1 MKSILLLLILLQ
13 NPADLYKSGTADMD
27 ANNWEQAAAKFK
39 QVLESDPTHI
49 PSEFNL
55 AVCYTKLGKPEA
67 AVPLYEKILEQNADI
82 YEARFNLAVLLHE
95 GGHETEA
102 DEQFQ
107 RAAGMHPQDP
117 RPLLFHAEFLEKQ
130 GDTTGALEA
139 YVHAASADPSDTDA
153 RKALEMFRR
162 RSGTIYRTSGQFDK
176 AIEILEPLGPEN
188 NEQLALAYF
197 DKGDFVKA
205 ARMFTLLSSGAPS
218 KTSYL
223 FMLGKCQME
232 LKQYTR
238 AIATMQHVLELE
250 PDDVDAL
257 RTLASGYQLVQD
269 WSHAATTIER
279 FVQLQPRD
287 AYAYFVLATCYERLE
302 KLKQA
307 LLNYNKF
314 LELDD
319 GSNDPRS
326 FQARERAKTLER
338 RLKP

>member
-1 MKSILLLLILLQ
+1 MKSILLFLLLLQ

-27 ANNWEQAAAKFK
+27 AKNWEQAAAKFK

-49 PSEFNL
+49 PSQFNL
-55 AVCYTKLGKPEA
+55 AVCYTRLGQPEA
-67 AVPLYEKILEQNADI
+67 AIPLYEKILEQNADI
-82 YEARFNLAVLLHE
+82 YEARFNLAVLFHE
-95 GGHETEA
+95 AGNEISA

-107 RAAGMHPQDP
+107 KASTMRPQDP

-130 GDTTGALEA
+130 GDTDRALET
-139 YVHAASADPSDTDA
+139 YIQAAAADPSDRDA
-153 RKALEMFRR
+153 SHALEGFRR
-162 RSGTIYRTSGQFDK
+162 RLGATYRTSGQFDK
-176 AIEILEPLGPEN
+176 AIAVLEPLGPEN
-188 NEQLALAYF
+188 NELLALAYF
-197 DKGDFVKA
+197 DKGDFAKA
-205 ARMFTLLSSGAPS
+205 ASLFRLLSSGAPS
-218 KTSYL
+218 NTSYL
-223 FMLGKCQME
+223 FMLGKSQME
-232 LKQYTR
+232 LKEYPR
-238 AIATMQHVLELE
+238 AIATMQRVLELK

-257 RTLASGYQLVQD
+257 RTLASGYQLLQD
-269 WSHAATTIER
+269 WSHAAATIER

-314 LELDD
+314 LEFDD